1 MNDAKTMKSNHMGR
15 RLISLLLAV
24 MLVVGLCASAI
35 SVNAGTTGA
44 VATGDDQYVYKL
56 VDTVTPGNDYLF
68 VSANKAGSAYALKN
82 SGGTSDGAS
91 MGRAQVSVKSAD
103 VDNDSTADLYIVAPG
118 SDTVWVSAANGE
130 GFDLTNNGDYLEG
143 KGGEVKIFSSQQYP
157 DRYFTYVGQQLQ
169 HVGGRNTYTVYYSNG
184 FTTTYNDSTDK
195 IYAYEKTAVDEIP
208 AEAETTAPTAAPITG
223 NYVYMLT
230 DTMKD
235 GGEYLIVNKKAEG
248 SAYALESE
256 GGSSSGTSLS
266 KSEVSVMSTD
276 LNSDG
281 TADVYVS
288 AADESLVWTAA
299 TSGEG
304 FTIKNG
310 ADFLEGKSG
319 NIRIYD
325 EQQYPDRY
333 WTYDDSQL
341 RFVGSSTTYTLYYSN
356 SSFTQSTSSSS
367 SSSRELYIY
376 EKTAVDEI
384 PTVIPTEAPTAAPIT
399 GDFVFKYV
407 TTVTPGAD
415 YLIVNANTAGSAY
428 ALSNDGGSSDG
439 TDMSRSSV
447 TVSSGD
453 VDKDGKDDLYI
464 ASATSNIVWTSAAN
478 GEGFNLTNG
487 SDILEGKSGKVKIY
501 SSVQYPDRYWTYND
515 QQLQHVGGQNTYTV
529 YYSNSSFTS
538 SYNSSDE
545 KIYVFEKTAT
555 DGSTIPATQPATQP
569 QTQPA
574 TQPATQKPTAAPST
588 GDVVNVGITSHV
600 HDSTSEL
607 RSWITAVQAQ
617 YDPDLDAMAYCGD
630 YSYQFNRSGHVAAFR
645 EIVSI
650 TNELVGE
657 GKGCYTLGNHEYMN
671 ASGIIDD
678 IIDTPGMKLFG
689 EIRKTND
696 YIIFAMGARTSSD
709 AYSDED
715 IEALNDYLAA
725 APKHIPV
732 FIITHYPLHTN
743 SSRTTKNADKV
754 IDVLNQYPNAVF
766 LWGHNHSQSDSH
778 YGEIKVAGDS
788 IEYSRGNNKTINFT
802 YLSAG
807 GMHKESQVKNNSGLV
822 ASITGTDVKKVTFQY
837 HRSSNGDKVGSALT
851 VPMDGTPIE
860 RPTQAP
866 PTQGPTA
873 APVTG
878 DFVFK
883 LTDTMKAGGEYLIV
897 NTNKAGNAYSLKN
910 EGGSS
915 SGTSLAR
922 NSVNIQ
928 KSDLNSDGVEDTY
941 IVSGTTDTVWLAS
954 ANVDGY
960 RLTNNGDYLEG
971 KSNKISIYNSV
982 QNSDRYWTYSNN
994 QLKFAGGSSTYS
1006 FYYSSNNFTG
1016 STSSNSGK
1024 LYIYEKTGVDTMP
1037 TEVKPTEAPPIVAG
1051 EGTNLGFTSDVH
1063 GSMDRLENW
1072 LDAVQNAYDPNL
1084 DAMTYCGD
1092 YSYVTNST
1100 SSYLA
1105 DFKEVVSITDSKV
1118 GSGKGI
1124 YTSGNH
1130 EYYTNGEQSKLDS
1143 GFTNTP
1149 GFTRIGEA
1157 KVADNYRIYC
1167 MGAAGWFSANG
1178 EYPQADIDALDAYLD
1193 SAPTDVPIFI
1203 AAHFPLHYF
1212 AGSSSGWG
1220 GSSGR
1225 TITNADKMIDVL
1237 NKHPNAVFF
1246 WGHNHSQSDPEYGT
1260 IKTAGDSIT
1269 YASGK
1274 SKDINFTYASVGAI
1288 YDDDQTMYSGVVAT
1302 VSDSGDKV
1310 IFRYWNAGNG
1320 KQLGNTY
1327 SIDIEGGAGVTTYTI
1342 SASAGANGKVSP
1354 SGDVKVREGGSKEFT
1369 FTPNAGY
1376 DVDTVT
1382 VDGKAVTLTNG
1393 KYTFTNV
1400 TANHTIRATFKQAQ
1414 GTSYTLTSGAEA
1426 GGKYLVVS
1434 NGYALRNNNG
1444 KIDAVP
1450 VVVSDD
1456 NKTVFISD
1464 SSNNES
1470 VYWTLN
1476 ASTTSD
1482 KAGDFTVENDGYKL
1496 SRVTNSESASNAL
1509 EITKENKT
1517 SQYSGLPYYQFSYDA
1532 AARELSMKGG
1542 QEGNDIFYAFYNT
1555 SANAFYTDTNSD
1567 KLGLYEVAEAPYLRG
1582 DADADGEV
1590 TIMDATAVQHY
1601 VAEVLSETVR
1611 STKNADADLNS
1622 KIDIIDALVIQR
1634 IVNKI
1639 YASWADVDAIG

>member
-24 MLVVGLCASAI
+24 MLVVGLCASGI
-35 SVNAGTTGA
+35 SVTAGTTSA

-56 VDTVTPGNDYLF
+56 VDSVTPGNDYLF

-103 VDNDSTADLYIVAPG
+103 VDKDGSSDLYIVAPG

-157 DRYFTYVGQQLQ
+157 ERYFTYVGQQLQ

-184 FTTTYNDSTDK
+184 FTTTYNNSSDK

-208 AEAETTAPTAAPITG
+208 AEAETQAPTAAPITG
-223 NYVYMLT
+223 DAVFVLT
-230 DTMKD
+230 DTVTAGKD
-235 GGEYLIVNKKAEG
+235 YLIVNTNEAG
-248 SAYALESE
+248 SAFAMTSE
-256 GGSSSGTSLS
+256 GGSSDGTNPS
-266 KSEVSVMSTD
+266 KADVTVSSAD

-281 TADVYVS
+281 AADTYIASATADMVWS
-288 AADESLVWTAA
+288 ATAN
-299 TSGEG
+299 GDG
-304 FTIKNG
+304 FTFKNG
-310 ADFLEGKSG
+310 SDFLEGKGG
-319 NIRIYD
+319 NIKIYS
-325 EQQYPDRY
+325 EQQNSDRY
-333 WTYDDSQL
+333 WTYDDTTMK
-341 RFVGSSTTYTLYYSN
+341 FVGGQSTYTLYYS
-356 SSFTQSTSSSS
+356 SSSEAFKGQTSSSS
-367 SSSRELYIY
+367 SSSRHIYLY
-376 EKTAVDEI
+376 EKTGSGQV
-384 PTVIPTEAPTAAPIT
+384 PTHAPTQAPTQKPTSAPIT

-407 TTVTPGAD
+407 TTVTPGND
-415 YLIVNANTAGSAY
+415 YLIVNTNKAGSGY
-428 ALSNDGGSSDG
+428 ALANDGGSSSG
-439 TDMSRSSV
+439 TDMSKSSV
-447 TVSSGD
+447 SIASGD
-453 VDKDGKDDLYI
+453 VDNDGTADIYI
-464 ASATSNIVWTSAAN
+464 SAAN
-478 GEGFNLTNG
+478 ANSVWSTKAFENGFNLTNNG
-487 SDILEGKSGKVKIY
+487 DYIEGKRGEVRIF
-501 SSVQYPDRYWTYND
+501 SSQQYPERYWRYDGTTLMFYNPAAGD
-515 QQLQHVGGQNTYTV
+515 GKDTSAGIH
-529 YYSNSSFTS
+529 YYINYSDSKFNYANSSS
-538 SYNSSDE
+538 SEPADNV
-545 KIYVFEKTAT
+545 IYVYEKVAASQSGTTAPT
-555 DGSTIPATQPATQP
+555 TAPETTPV
-569 QTQPA
+569 TQPA
-574 TQPATQKPTAAPST
+574 TQPATQKPTTAPST
-588 GDVVNVGITSHV
+588 GEVVNVGFTSDV

-607 RSWITAVQAQ
+607 RNWITAVQAQ

-657 GKGCYTLGNHEYMN
+657 GKGCYTLGNHEHMN

-696 YIIFAMGARTSSD
+696 YIIFAMGAETSSD
-709 AYSDED
+709 GYSNEF
-715 IEALNDYLAA
+715 IEGLNEYLEA
-725 APKHIPV
+725 APKNIPV

-822 ASITGTDVKKVTFQY
+822 ASISGDDVKKVTFQY

-1212 AGSSSGWG
+1212 AGSSFGWG

-1320 KQLGNTY
+1320 KQLG
-1327 SIDIEGGAGVTTYTI
+1327 DTYTVNF
-1342 SASAGANGKVSP
+1342 AG
-1354 SGDVKVREGGSKEFT
+1354 T
-1369 FTPNAGY
+1369 AG
-1376 DVDTVT
+1376 
-1382 VDGKAVTLTNG
+1382 
-1393 KYTFTNV
+1393 
-1400 TANHTIRATFKQAQ
+1400 
-1414 GTSYTLTSGAEA
+1414 
-1426 GGKYLVVS
+1426 
-1434 NGYALRNNNG
+1434 
-1444 KIDAVP
+1444 
-1450 VVVSDD
+1450 
-1456 NKTVFISD
+1456 
-1464 SSNNES
+1464 
-1470 VYWTLN
+1470 
-1476 ASTTSD
+1476 
-1482 KAGDFTVENDGYKL
+1482 
-1496 SRVTNSESASNAL
+1496 
-1509 EITKENKT
+1509 
-1517 SQYSGLPYYQFSYDA
+1517 
-1532 AARELSMKGG
+1532 
-1542 QEGNDIFYAFYNT
+1542 
-1555 SANAFYTDTNSD
+1555 
-1567 KLGLYEVAEAPYLRG
+1567 LRG

-1590 TIMDATAVQHY
+1590 TIMDATAIQHY

-1634 IVNKI
+1634 IVSKI